1 MSFTPKALPR
11 TSQPQEIVDTTN
23 INFALLQQTIDKL
36 DNQVRALNNKSAPAN
51 NDDFNLR
58 YIYTVMA
65 GNG

>member
-51 NDDFNLR
+51 NDDFAQC
-58 YIYTVMA
+58 YAYTVAA
-65 GNG
+65 GT

>member
-1 MSFTPKALPR
+1 MSFVPKPLPR
-11 TSQPQEIVDTTN
+11 RAAPEEIADTTN

-36 DNQVRALNNKSAPAN
+36 ESQLSTLRGQKKPVN

-65 GNG
+65 CNG